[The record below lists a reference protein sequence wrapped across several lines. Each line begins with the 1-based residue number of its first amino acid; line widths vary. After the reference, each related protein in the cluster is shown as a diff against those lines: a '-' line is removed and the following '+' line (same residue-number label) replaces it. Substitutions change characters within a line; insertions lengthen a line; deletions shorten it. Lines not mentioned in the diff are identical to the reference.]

1 MSNQGTGKIDYSF
14 NIKKFNNYIST
25 SSVSFYFYY
34 FFLIIFSLFFI
45 NYIRLQRYKF
55 GTEQTDKNLLNRFKS
70 YTLQSPFDLINLNRK
85 GSDYAKVNIGNDF
98 NNYIGFSANSYI
110 LIVISYI
117 FSLFIVLEGL
127 MQNHLFSIFLSVI
140 QANPK
145 NNPYNNPNM
154 VTKME
159 VNAIYDTAKNYSM
172 IGSFY
177 LIFLV
182 PFAVPQIMKLFS
194 IDNFDIKKNR
204 WFGIFIFFLLFFP
217 FFFTFIARPSISKLN
232 IIKNLDGYIEQK
244 DTPYI
249 DKVSGLFSSNFY
261 SLSLYLFIVFIFV
274 YLHII
279 YREYSDNE
287 YSMLKYGVIIFL
299 LFILIPLL
307 LIFFNLSI
315 LFKNFGSDDYTKDIE
330 SYIKN
335 NGIQNVFSLLVKYN
349 YPCFEK

>member
-1 MSNQGTGKIDYSF
+1 MSNQGTGKIEYSF
-14 NIKKFNNYIST
+14 NIKNFNNYIAT

-45 NYIRLQRYKF
+45 NYIRLQEYKF
-55 GTEQTDKNLLNRFKS
+55 GDGNEAGKTDKNLLNRFKS
-70 YTLQSPFDLINLNRK
+70 YVLQSPFDLMNLNNK
-85 GSDYAKVNIGNDF
+85 ES
-98 NNYIGFSANSYI
+98 NYIGFSANSYI

-127 MQNHLFSIFLSVI
+127 MQNHLFSIFLSII

-145 NNPYNNPNM
+145 NNPYHNPNM

-159 VNAIYDTAKNYSM
+159 VNATYDTAKNYSM
-172 IGSFY
+172 IASFY

-182 PFAVPQIMKLFS
+182 PFAIPQIMKLLS
-194 IDNFDIKKNR
+194 IDNFDIKKNS
-204 WFGIFIFFLLFFP
+204 WFGILIFFLLFFP
-217 FFFTFIARPSISKLN
+217 FFFTLIARPSISKLN
-232 IIKNLDGYIEQK
+232 IINNLDGYIEQK
-244 DTPYI
+244 DTAYI

-261 SLSLYLFIVFIFV
+261 SLSLYLFIIFIFI

-279 YREYSDNE
+279 YREYSGNE

>member
-14 NIKKFNNYIST
+14 NIKNFNNYIAT

-34 FFLIIFSLFFI
+34 FFLIIISLFFI
-45 NYIRLQRYKF
+45 NYIRLQKYKF
-55 GTEQTDKNLLNRFKS
+55 GDGSGKTDKNLLNRFKS
-70 YTLQSPFDLINLNRK
+70 YTLQSPFNLINLNK
-85 GSDYAKVNIGNDF
+85 EGSDYIGLS
-98 NNYIGFSANSYI
+98 GNSYI

-117 FSLFIVLEGL
+117 ISLFIVLEGL
-127 MQNHLFSIFLSVI
+127 MQNHLFSIFLSII

-154 VTKME
+154 VTKMD
-159 VNAIYDTAKNYSM
+159 VNPTYDISKNYSM
-172 IGSFY
+172 IVSFY

-194 IDNFDIKKNR
+194 IDNFDIKKNM
-204 WFGIFIFFLLFFP
+204 WFGVIIFILLFFP
-217 FFFTFIARPSISKLN
+217 FFFTLIARPSISKLN
-232 IIKNLDGYIEQK
+232 IINNLDGYIEQK
-244 DTPYI
+244 DTTYI
-249 DKVSGLFSSNFY
+249 DKISGLFSSNFY
-261 SLSLYLFIVFIFV
+261 SLALYLFIVFIFI

-349 YPCFEK
+349 YPCFAK

>member
-14 NIKKFNNYIST
+14 NIKNFNNYITT

-45 NYIRLQRYKF
+45 NYIRLQEYKF
-55 GTEQTDKNLLNRFKS
+55 GDGNEAGKTDKNLLNRFKS
-70 YTLQSPFDLINLNRK
+70 YTLQSPFDLMKLNNNK
-85 GSDYAKVNIGNDF
+85 ES
-98 NNYIGFSANSYI
+98 NYIGFSANSYI

-127 MQNHLFSIFLSVI
+127 MQNHLFSIFLSII

-159 VNAIYDTAKNYSM
+159 VNATYDTAKNYSM
-172 IGSFY
+172 IASFY

-182 PFAVPQIMKLFS
+182 PFAVPQIMKLLS
-194 IDNFDIKKNR
+194 IDNFDIKKNS
-204 WFGIFIFFLLFFP
+204 WFGILIFFLLFFP
-217 FFFTFIARPSISKLN
+217 FFFTLIARPSISKLN
-232 IIKNLDGYIEQK
+232 IINNLDGYIEQK
-244 DTPYI
+244 DTQYV

-261 SLSLYLFIVFIFV
+261 SLSLYLFIVFIFI

>member
-1 MSNQGTGKIDYSF
+1 MSNQGTGKIEYSF
-14 NIKKFNNYIST
+14 NIKKFNNYIAT

-45 NYIRLQRYKF
+45 NYIRLQEYKF
-55 GTEQTDKNLLNRFKS
+55 GDGNEAGKTDKNLLNRFKS
-70 YTLQSPFDLINLNRK
+70 YTLQSPFDLMNLNNK
-85 GSDYAKVNIGNDF
+85 ES
-98 NNYIGFSANSYI
+98 NYIGFSANSYI

-127 MQNHLFSIFLSVI
+127 MQNHLFSIFLSII

-145 NNPYNNPNM
+145 NNPYHNPNI

-159 VNAIYDTAKNYSM
+159 VNAIYDTGKNYSM

-182 PFAVPQIMKLFS
+182 PFAVPQIMKLLS
-194 IDNFDIKKNR
+194 IDNFDIKKNS
-204 WFGIFIFFLLFFP
+204 WFGILIFFLLFFP

-244 DTPYI
+244 DTAYI

-261 SLSLYLFIVFIFV
+261 SLSLYLFIIFIFI

-279 YREYSDNE
+279 YREYSGNE

-299 LFILIPLL
+299 LFILIPWL

>member
-14 NIKKFNNYIST
+14 NIKKFNNYIAT

-45 NYIRLQRYKF
+45 NYIRLQKYKF
-55 GTEQTDKNLLNRFKS
+55 GDGNESGKTDKNLLSRFKS
-70 YTLQSPFDLINLNRK
+70 YTLQSPFDLINLNK
-85 GSDYAKVNIGNDF
+85 GGSDYIGLS
-98 NNYIGFSANSYI
+98 GNSYI

-117 FSLFIVLEGL
+117 ISLFIVLEGL
-127 MQNHLFSIFLSVI
+127 MQNHLFSIFLSII

-159 VNAIYDTAKNYSM
+159 VNATYDTAKNYSM

-194 IDNFDIKKNR
+194 IDNFDIKKNM
-204 WFGIFIFFLLFFP
+204 WFGVIIFALLFFP
-217 FFFTFIARPSISKLN
+217 FFFTLIARPSISKLN
-232 IIKNLDGYIEQK
+232 IINNLDGYIEQK

-287 YSMLKYGVIIFL
+287 YSMLKYGVVIFL

>member
-14 NIKKFNNYIST
+14 NIKKFNNYIAT

-45 NYIRLQRYKF
+45 NYIRLQEYKF
-55 GTEQTDKNLLNRFKS
+55 GDGNEAGKKDKNLLNRFKS
-70 YTLQSPFDLINLNRK
+70 YTLQSPFDLINLNK
-85 GSDYAKVNIGNDF
+85 EGS
-98 NNYIGFSANSYI
+98 NYIGFSANSYI

-117 FSLFIVLEGL
+117 ISLFIVLEGL

-217 FFFTFIARPSISKLN
+217 FFFTLIARPSISKLN

-349 YPCFEK
+349 YPCFAK

>member
-1 MSNQGTGKIDYSF
+1 MSNQGTGNIDYSF
-14 NIKKFNNYIST
+14 NIKKFNNYIAT

-45 NYIRLQRYKF
+45 NYIRLQEYKF
-55 GTEQTDKNLLNRFKS
+55 GDGNEAGKIDKNLLNRFKS
-70 YTLQSPFDLINLNRK
+70 YTLQSPFNLINLKKDNK
-85 GSDYAKVNIGNDF
+85 DNKKNDF

-117 FSLFIVLEGL
+117 ISLFIVLEGL

-159 VNAIYDTAKNYSM
+159 VNATYDAAKNYSM

-194 IDNFDIKKNR
+194 IDNFDIKKNS
-204 WFGIFIFFLLFFP
+204 WFGILIFFLLFFP

-244 DTPYI
+244 DTAYI

-261 SLSLYLFIVFIFV
+261 SLSLYLFIIFIFI

-279 YREYSDNE
+279 HREYNDNE

>member
-14 NIKKFNNYIST
+14 NIKKFNNYIAT

-45 NYIRLQRYKF
+45 NYIRFQEYKF
-55 GTEQTDKNLLNRFKS
+55 GDGNEAGKTDKNLLSRFKS
-70 YTLQSPFDLINLNRK
+70 YTLQSPFDLINLNK
-85 GSDYAKVNIGNDF
+85 EGS
-98 NNYIGFSANSYI
+98 NYIGFSSNSYI

-117 FSLFIVLEGL
+117 ISLFIVLEGL

-159 VNAIYDTAKNYSM
+159 VNATYDTAKNYSM
-172 IGSFY
+172 ISSFY
-177 LIFLV
+177 LIFLI

-232 IIKNLDGYIEQK
+232 IINNLDGYIEQK
-244 DTPYI
+244 DTAYI

-261 SLSLYLFIVFIFV
+261 SLSLYLFIIFIFI

>member
-1 MSNQGTGKIDYSF
+1 
-14 NIKKFNNYIST
+14 
-25 SSVSFYFYY
+25 
-34 FFLIIFSLFFI
+34 
-45 NYIRLQRYKF
+45 
-55 GTEQTDKNLLNRFKS
+55 
-70 YTLQSPFDLINLNRK
+70 
-85 GSDYAKVNIGNDF
+85 
-98 NNYIGFSANSYI
+98 
-110 LIVISYI
+110 
-117 FSLFIVLEGL
+117 
-127 MQNHLFSIFLSVI
+127 MQNHLFSIFLAII